1 MTPRLLNPAKAD
13 APPATHN
20 KPLKPAHKA
29 IKLVAIDID
38 GTLLRSDKRL
48 SKRVVKTIHEATAKG
63 VHVVLA
69 SARPPRSMR
78 EIYELLKLSTYQ
90 VNYNGALIH
99 DPVTRRHIHHQ
110 PIAGALAAKIVKA
123 ARKVEPT
130 VVVSVEIL
138 DKWYTDHVD
147 DTLPT
152 ETSKSF
158 MPDYIGPLE
167 AFLHVP
173 VTKLMLLARPRHIA
187 DIREA
192 VVKKFA
198 NEIAIAVSD
207 AHLLQVIHP
216 KADKSHALAM
226 VAKHYGVPSEN
237 VMAIGDAPNDVG
249 MLKWAGLGVAVG
261 NAWEETRAAAD
272 VVVPAN
278 DEDGVS
284 HAIKSYVL
292 GV

>member
-1 MTPRLLNPAKAD
+1 MTPRTMTPSRDAAPTTYDGPAIELIALD
-13 APPATHN
+13 
-20 KPLKPAHKA
+20 
-29 IKLVAIDID
+29 VD

-48 SKRVVKTIHEATAKG
+48 SKRVVKAVRDASAKG
-63 VHVVLA
+63 VRVVLA

-78 EIYELLKLSTYQ
+78 EIYDLLALKTYQ

-99 DPVTRRHIHHQ
+99 DPITRRHIHHQ
-110 PIAGALAAKIVKA
+110 PLSGALAGKVIKL
-123 ARKVEPT
+123 ARKVDPD
-130 VVVSVEIL
+130 VVVSIEIL

-152 ETSKSF
+152 ETSKAF

-173 VTKLMLLARPRHIA
+173 VTKLMLLGPPDRIA
-187 DIREA
+187 A
-192 VVKKFA
+192 VRAAVLKKFQG
-198 NEIAIAVSD
+198 EVAIAVSD
-207 AHLLQVIHP
+207 SHLLQVVHP
-216 KADKSHALAM
+216 KVDKSHALAM
-226 VAKHYGVPSEN
+226 IAKHYGIATQA

-261 NAWEETRAAAD
+261 NAWHETRAAAD
-272 VVVPAN
+272 IVVPAN

-284 HAIKSYVL
+284 HAIKAYVL
-292 GV
+292 DK

>member
-1 MTPRLLNPAKAD
+1 MTAHTMTPVKAADTPAERD
-13 APPATHN
+13 HT
-20 KPLKPAHKA
+20 A
-29 IKLVAIDID
+29 IQLIAIDVD

-48 SKRVVKTIHEATAKG
+48 SKKVVRTIHEATAKG
-63 VHVVLA
+63 VRVVLA

-78 EIYELLKLSTYQ
+78 EIYDLLKLDTFQ

-99 DPVTRRHIHHQ
+99 DPLTRRHIHHQ
-110 PIAGALAAKIVKA
+110 PLQGALASKIIKV
-123 ARKVEPT
+123 ARKVEPG
-130 VVVSVEIL
+130 VVVSIEIL

-152 ETSKSF
+152 ETSKAF

-173 VTKLMLLARPRHIA
+173 VTKLMLLAMPRRIA
-187 DIREA
+187 AIREA
-192 VVKKFA
+192 VVKKFSR
-198 NEIAIAVSD
+198 EISLAVSD
-207 AHLLQVIHP
+207 LHLLQVVHP
-216 KADKSHALAM
+216 KVDKSHALAM
-226 VAKHYGVPSEN
+226 VAKHYNVPSES

-261 NAWEETRAAAD
+261 NAWGETREAAD
-272 VVVPAN
+272 IVVPAN

-284 HAIKSYVL
+284 YAIKKYVL
-292 GV
+292 DV

>member
-1 MTPRLLNPAKAD
+1 MTAYTMTPVKAAD
-13 APPATHN
+13 MHAERDHSVIQ
-20 KPLKPAHKA
+20 L
-29 IKLVAIDID
+29 IAIDVD

-48 SKRVVKTIHEATAKG
+48 SKKVVRTIHEATAKG
-63 VHVVLA
+63 VRVVLA

-78 EIYELLKLSTYQ
+78 EIYDLLKLDTYQ

-99 DPVTRRHIHHQ
+99 DPLTRRHIHHQ
-110 PIAGALAAKIVKA
+110 PLQGALAARIIKV
-123 ARKVEPT
+123 ARKVEPG
-130 VVVSVEIL
+130 VVVSIEIL

-152 ETSKSF
+152 ETSKAF

-173 VTKLMLLARPRHIA
+173 VTKLMLLAMPRRIA
-187 DIREA
+187 AIREA
-192 VVKKFA
+192 VVKKFSK
-198 NEIAIAVSD
+198 EISLAVSD
-207 AHLLQVIHP
+207 LHLLQVVHP
-216 KADKSHALAM
+216 KVDKSHALAM
-226 VAKHYGVPSEN
+226 VAKHYNVPRES

-261 NAWEETRAAAD
+261 NAWVETREAAD
-272 VVVPAN
+272 IVVPAN

-284 HAIKSYVL
+284 HAIRKYVL
-292 GV
+292 DK